1 MANRSPSRPRF
12 GIVLVAVILLPLL
25 AACGGTTTSSAPSDA
40 ASAPPASAEASAPAS
55 EAASG
60 GILTAAWIG
69 PCCLDVDTNNPLS
82 AGGDAHWWNKIYG
95 RLVTYSVKD
104 GAYDELIP
112 ELAESWSTSEDGL
125 TWTIK
130 LRDGVLWHDG
140 EPFTADDVAFS
151 IEACVNPNGGG
162 CSNAGTLAPI
172 AGVAEYQAGTADTIS
187 GVNVVDPLTIELTT
201 SEPNALL
208 IDGFAETWMVPKH
221 SLGEIPIEQ
230 HKETDWWTT
239 KAIGTGPFKW
249 KTYTPGQSIELER
262 FDDYWRGAP
271 KLDGIIRRQFQDPAT
286 ALLAFEAGEID
297 FTYVTGDEVARM
309 RESPIGTI
317 FEGPSGVDNEISFNQ
332 AKHPEFAN
340 RDVRQAML
348 MAIDRQSIID
358 NIYGGSAQLVP
369 CLYGLPHLTG
379 DVQPQPYDPAA
390 AKALLDGSGETF
402 KSEYVF
408 DTYYNDPLSA
418 NVMTAIQQNWADN
431 LGINVTLQPMDPAAW
446 TTRYYDNGEF
456 DIAFA
461 GAANGPTGQ
470 RAFTY
475 FHSSAPWPN
484 GGNGFKGFHYNIP
497 ALDAAL
503 EAAAREFDKDA
514 QNALYAEACQ
524 IMHDELPWLFMWQTV
539 RYHIVSNKLHN
550 VILIPAAGG
559 GSYYDAV
566 ETWTKDPA

>member
-1 MANRSPSRPRF
+1 VAIRSPSRPRI
-12 GIVLVAVILLPLL
+12 GVLLVAVILLPLV
-25 AACGGTTTSSAPSDA
+25 AACGGGTPSAAPSVG
-40 ASAPPASAEASAPAS
+40 ASAPAAS
-55 EAASG
+55 ASASAAASG

-95 RLVTYSVKD
+95 RLVTYSVAD
-104 GAYDELIP
+104 GAYDELVP
-112 ELAESWSTSEDGL
+112 ELADSWTTSEDGL

-130 LRDGVLWHDG
+130 LHEGVLWHDG
-140 EPFTADDVAFS
+140 EPFTAEDVQYS
-151 IEACVNPNGGG
+151 IEACVNPKGGG
-162 CSNAGTLAPI
+162 CSNAGTLAPV
-172 AGVAEYQAGTADTIS
+172 AGVPEYQAGTADAIS
-187 GVNVVDPLTIELTT
+187 GVKVVDPLTIEITT
-201 SEPNALL
+201 SAPSANL

-221 SLGEIPIEQ
+221 SLGEVPIEQ
-230 HKETDWWTT
+230 HKDTDWWTT

-262 FDDYWRGAP
+262 NDDYWRGAP

-309 RESPIGTI
+309 RDSTIGTI

-340 RDVRQAML
+340 VDVRQAML
-348 MAIDRQSIID
+348 LAIDRQTIID
-358 NIYGGSAQLVP
+358 NIYGGSAELVP
-369 CLYGLPHLTG
+369 CLYGLPNLTG
-379 DVQPQPYDPAA
+379 DVQPQPYDAAA
-390 AKALLDGSGETF
+390 AKALLDGAGVTM

-418 NVMTAIQQNWADN
+418 NVMTAIQQNWKDN
-431 LGINVTLQPMDPAAW
+431 LGVNVTLQPMDPAAW

-475 FHSSAPWPN
+475 FHSSALYPN
-484 GGNGFKGFHYNIP
+484 GGNGFKGFHYDIP

-503 EAAAREFDKDA
+503 EAAGAEFDKDK

-524 IMHDELPWLFMWQTV
+524 IMHDELPWLFLWQTV

>member
-1 MANRSPSRPRF
+1 M
-12 GIVLVAVILLPLL
+12 
-25 AACGGTTTSSAPSDA
+25 
-40 ASAPPASAEASAPAS
+40 
-55 EAASG
+55 
-60 GILTAAWIG
+60 TAAWIG

-95 RLVTYSVKD
+95 RLVTYSVAD
-104 GAYDELIP
+104 GAYDQLVP
-112 ELAESWSTSEDGL
+112 ELADSWSASDDGL

-130 LRDGVLWHDG
+130 LHPDVKWHDG
-140 EPFTADDVAFS
+140 EPFTAEDVQYS
-151 IEACVNPNGGG
+151 IEACVNPKGGG
-162 CSNAGTLAPI
+162 CSNAGTLAPV
-172 AGVAEYQAGTADTIS
+172 AGVPEYQAGTADTIS
-187 GVNVVDPLTIELTT
+187 GITVVDPLTIELKT
-201 SEPNALL
+201 SVPSANL

-221 SLGEIPIEQ
+221 SLGEVPIDQ
-230 HKETDWWTT
+230 HKDSDWWTT

-271 KLDGIIRRQFQDPAT
+271 KLDGIIRRQFKDPAT

-332 AKHPEFAN
+332 AKLPEFAN
-340 RDVRQAML
+340 KDVRQAML
-348 MAIDRQSIID
+348 MAVDRQTIID

-369 CLYGLPHLTG
+369 CLYGLPNLTG
-379 DVQPQPYDPAA
+379 DVQPQPYDAAA
-390 AKALLDGSGETF
+390 AKALLDGAGVTM
-402 KSEYVF
+402 KPEYVF

-418 NVMTAIQQNWADN
+418 NVMTAIQQNWKDN
-431 LGINVTLQPMDPAAW
+431 LGVTVTLQPMDPAAW
-446 TTRYYDNGEF
+446 TTRYYDNAEF

-475 FHSSAPWPN
+475 FHSSAPYPT
-484 GGNGFKGFHYNIP
+484 GGNGFKGFKYDIP

-503 EAAAREFDKDA
+503 EAAGAEFDKDK
-514 QNALYAEACQ
+514 QNALYAEACK
-524 IMHDELPWLFMWQTV
+524 IMHDELPWLFLWQTV

-550 VILIPAAGG
+550 VVLIPAAGG
-559 GSYYDAV
+559 GSYYEAV
-566 ETWTKDPA
+566 ETWTKDPS

>member
-1 MANRSPSRPRF
+1 VAIRRPSRSRV
-12 GIVLVAVILLPLL
+12 GILLTAVIVVPLL
-25 AACGGTTTSSAPSDA
+25 AACGGATTSPA
-40 ASAPPASAEASAPAS
+40 ASIAASAPAS
-55 EAASG
+55 TEASAAPSEAAASG

-82 AGGDAHWWNKIYG
+82 AGGDAHWWDKIYG

-104 GAYDELIP
+104 GAYDQLIP
-112 ELAESWSTSEDGL
+112 ELAESWSTSSDGL

-130 LRDGVLWHDG
+130 LRDGVKWHDG
-140 EPFTADDVAFS
+140 EPFTADDVKYS
-151 IEACVNPNGGG
+151 IEVCLDPKGGG
-162 CSNAGTLAPI
+162 CSNAGTLNPI
-172 AGVAEYQAGTADTIS
+172 AGAKEFQEGAAEIS
-187 GVNVVDPLTIELTT
+187 GVKVVDPLTIELTT
-201 SEPNALL
+201 SAPAANL

-221 SLGEIPIEQ
+221 SLGEVPTDQ
-230 HKETDWWTT
+230 HKTTDWWTT

-249 KTYTPGQSIELER
+249 KTYTPGQSIELVR
-262 FDDYWRGAP
+262 NDDYWRGAP
-271 KLDGIIRRQFQDPAT
+271 KLDGIIRRQFKDPAT

-332 AKHPEFAN
+332 SKLPEFAN
-340 RDVRQAML
+340 KDVRQAML
-348 MAIDRQSIID
+348 MAVDRQAIID

-369 CLYGLPHLTG
+369 CLYGLPSLTG
-379 DVQPQPYDPAA
+379 SVEPQPFDAAA
-390 AKALLDGSGETF
+390 AKALLDGAGVTM
-402 KSEYVF
+402 KPEYIF

-418 NVMTAIQQNWADN
+418 NVMTAIQQNWQDN
-431 LGINVTLQPMDPAAW
+431 LGVAVKLQPMEPSAW
-446 TTRYYDNGEF
+446 TARYYDNAEF
-456 DIAFA
+456 EISFA

-475 FHSSAPWPN
+475 FHSSAVWPN
-484 GGNGFKGFHYNIP
+484 GGNGYKGFHYEIP
-497 ALDAAL
+497 ALDSAL
-503 EAAAREFDKDA
+503 EAAGAEFDKA
-514 QNALYAEACQ
+514 KQGELYAQACQ
-524 IMHDELPWLFMWQTV
+524 VMHDELPWLFMWQTV

-566 ETWTKDPA
+566 ETWTKDPS